1 MLATAAACR
10 HQEPAPNDKGGKR
23 RDEQAHRHHPQPP
36 APHQQGRN
44 WVHSI
49 LCFGARRDPYD
60 HDEKPLTSSA
70 DISHCPACVY
80 DHPCTSQ
87 PSQRANVPVHSDAP
101 SPLETRLASFFGVE
115 AATAHG
121 PGFTNALV
129 ISVLA
134 GPGSLVLIDQAVQGP
149 LSYSARVNGGTVRHF
164 SHNDSEHLRQLL
176 REGIAHGQPGSGR
189 PWAKVW
195 VVLEGLYDNRGR
207 GGGEY
212 DRCCLSDIVRVCKRY
227 NAYVLLEETRSLAA
241 RGRGTCAVE
250 GVDPSGVTLI
260 TCECLAWPCMSA

>member
-1 MLATAAACR
+1 M
-10 HQEPAPNDKGGKR
+10 
-23 RDEQAHRHHPQPP
+23 
-36 APHQQGRN
+36 
-44 WVHSI
+44 
-49 LCFGARRDPYD
+49 ARSDGP
-60 HDEKPLTSSA
+60 SA
-70 DISHCPACVY
+70 
-80 DHPCTSQ
+80 
-87 PSQRANVPVHSDAP
+87 
-101 SPLETRLASFFGVE
+101 LETRLASFFGVE

-164 SHNDSEHLRQLL
+164 SHNDPEHLRQLL
-176 REGIAHGQPGSGR
+176 REAIAHGQPGSGR

-195 VVLEGLYDNRGR
+195 VVLEGLYDNSGR

-227 NAYVLLEETRSLAA
+227 SAYVLLEETRSLAA

-250 GVDPSGVTLI
+250 GVDPSGVTLV
-260 TCECLAWPCMSA
+260 TCECLALHVLMRHMYHQPARGWPAYCHRVPGRCVLCDAARQCVPYQSFGHERTVRWAHTHLAPWVSAAGARSIAHLKPAKHKAGASHLCALRVWVKVG